1 MSRGNYNYVY
11 NSYNIGDIELVN
23 GTNIA
28 SSGGIVG
35 HSDTGNLVIEN
46 CYNIGLLKSSKNIG
60 GIVGNGCTSLQN
72 CFYLDNLKDGSGT
85 IAENN
90 ATSINEQQ
98 LIGKQEIAGK
108 YFIDILND
116 YVATKD
122 KINDIQLI
130 KWQFLEDYPSLIT
143 ESN

>member
-46 CYNIGLLKSSKNIG
+46 CYNIGVLKSSRNIG
-60 GIVGNGCTSLQN
+60 AIVGSGSKTLKN
-72 CFYLDNLKDGSGT
+72 CFYLENLQEGCTKFLVPRNGP
-85 IAENN
+85 
-90 ATSINEQQ
+90 NE
-98 LIGKQEIAGK
+98 
-108 YFIDILND
+108 
-116 YVATKD
+116 
-122 KINDIQLI
+122 
-130 KWQFLEDYPSLIT
+130 
-143 ESN
+143 

>member
-46 CYNIGLLKSSKNIG
+46 CYNIGVLKSSRNIG
-60 GIVGNGCTSLQN
+60 AIVGSGSKTLKN
-72 CFYLDNLKDGSGT
+72 CFYLENLQEGYGNIS
-85 IAENN
+85 ENN

-98 LIGKQEIAGK
+98 LKGDKDINGKVLV
-108 YFIDILND
+108 DILNE
-116 YVATKD
+116 YVDDLKE
-122 KINDIQLI
+122 KEGIQLK
-130 KWQFLEDYPSLIT
+130 KWVHSSDGYPIF
-143 ESN
+143 E